1 MWEECFFLFD
11 LIRYEF
17 FEFLCNKSVTKVKKN
32 QDSSWKIRDKSSSLS
47 LTDFGAKI
55 RFSLGHFSQISLT
68 FLNEILKSFNQNM
81 VLSLLLCI
89 FNDSLEKKSMLIM
102 KNQRKFIFSEF
113 LWVQEV
119 RLVDFLNIY
128 VYILERLHP
137 K

>member
-1 MWEECFFLFD
+1 M
-11 LIRYEF
+11 
-17 FEFLCNKSVTKVKKN
+17 
-32 QDSSWKIRDKSSSLS
+32 S
-47 LTDFGAKI
+47 LTDLGAKI

-89 FNDSLEKKSMLIM
+89 FNDSLEKKSRLIM
-102 KNQRKFIFSEF
+102 KNQRKFIFFEF
-113 LWVQEV
+113 LRVQEV

-128 VYILERLHP
+128 VHILERLHP